1 MYAKKSAKYMFCFI
15 KASIHKNIQ
24 IITFELLTQGRMKAK
39 ARESARSE
47 QFRRIF
53 TTGIVVV
60 VPCLFLLTNLNRI
73 KAFFLHSSSSLSLL
87 LLLLLPLLSSWGFY
101 LIFFSVPQ
109 QEGLGFKP
117 KERRRFLERCW
128 FRAFDFDLNGS

>member
-60 VPCLFLLTNLNRI
+60 PCLFPLTNLNRT
-73 KAFFLHSSSSLSLL
+73 KAFFLHSSSSLSAAAASPPFFVGV
-87 LLLLLPLLSSWGFY
+87 LPN
-101 LIFFSVPQ
+101 FFPCHSKMV
-109 QEGLGFKP
+109 
-117 KERRRFLERCW
+117 
-128 FRAFDFDLNGS
+128 